1 MKALAFDALGTQL
14 LASTEGDTATVWDLL
29 TARAKTF
36 RESGKPG
43 GLGLATMASTYG
55 SAAGASGSRR
65 QLPEPH
71 DIFARRSA
79 DRGGQRGLFTY
90 SGLESW
96 QPARHNKLLVLAATI
111 GKKAIYGT

>member
-1 MKALAFDALGTQL
+1 
-14 LASTEGDTATVWDLL
+14 
-29 TARAKTF
+29 
-36 RESGKPG
+36 
-43 GLGLATMASTYG
+43 MASTYG
-55 SAAGASGSRR
+55 SAAGASGTRR

-71 DIFARRSA
+71 DIFSRRSA